1 MPHKTRGPLEVLSTS
16 TFQLLTILYG
26 SSEQGGSLPKPWGR
40 PTMGEKKRKQTLR
53 YTQVQREAR
62 SEKKELTDV
71 IAAHVTALAS
81 PMA

>member
-1 MPHKTRGPLEVLSTS
+1 M
-16 TFQLLTILYG
+16 
-26 SSEQGGSLPKPWGR
+26 
-40 PTMGEKKRKQTLR
+40 R